1 MPVSRKRKKKPR
13 KSRASTRL
21 PTGTAQSDSAAWP
34 AAAEIGNVLSAL
46 VAKRQE
52 HEAYRTSL
60 VEETADALVA
70 ELVEA
75 AAGGSD
81 SELEDRLCQRLGARM
96 RELAEGSFEDHV
108 GPDEVVKAAVTAAGA
123 AVEDALGELDT
134 EPEGW
139 RAPWRVLT
147 TLARTLPHP
156 LGHTAADE
164 IEDLYTDP
172 GGHVLPKTL
181 HGPAVVGQVLWTR
194 DAYGSRR
201 GVTA

>member
-52 HEAYRTSL
+52 REAYRTSL

-70 ELVEA
+70 ELV
-75 AAGGSD
+75 
-81 SELEDRLCQRLGARM
+81 
-96 RELAEGSFEDHV
+96 
-108 GPDEVVKAAVTAAGA
+108 KAAVTAAGA
-123 AVEDALGELDT
+123 AVEDALEEVDT

-156 LGHTAADE
+156 LGHMAADE
-164 IEDLYTDP
+164 
-172 GGHVLPKTL
+172 
-181 HGPAVVGQVLWTR
+181 
-194 DAYGSRR
+194 
-201 GVTA
+201 